1 VVKAPNCILPRPICA
16 VKIVV
21 NKSLF
26 RNFALHF
33 SAVQGRKMNVSLSQW
48 PPKALLEVFLFPCFF
63 CRVHRGGQTEQRGQH
78 IFTADR
84 KRGQHYNH
92 MQASCATPELA
103 KQAMPKLRRL
113 WKARNELSSKLSERR
128 AMLRREGIIDHCGGA
143 SCEQDEEDE
152 DSEDDSSELSV
163 NTESV

>member
-1 VVKAPNCILPRPICA
+1 
-16 VKIVV
+16 
-21 NKSLF
+21 
-26 RNFALHF
+26 
-33 SAVQGRKMNVSLSQW
+33 
-48 PPKALLEVFLFPCFF
+48 
-63 CRVHRGGQTEQRGQH
+63 
-78 IFTADR
+78 
-84 KRGQHYNH
+84 